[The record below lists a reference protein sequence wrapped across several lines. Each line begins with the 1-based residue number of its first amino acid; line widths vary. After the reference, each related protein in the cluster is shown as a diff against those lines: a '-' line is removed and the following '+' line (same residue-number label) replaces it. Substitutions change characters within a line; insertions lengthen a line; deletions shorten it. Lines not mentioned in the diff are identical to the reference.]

1 MNIETRQAYS
11 EVNSFLEILD
21 RENYNKIPRK
31 LRNYFKREM
40 DQNYIPKIDP
50 NIPIKNQNLK
60 RKTIAIISGL
70 NLQYWCSEEKR
81 IKLLEIYSN
90 NEIEYQKKVREQY
103 NPDNLFKNRTLSNS
117 LGESTEETNDIIVYN
132 ENKNIFIKL
141 LEKIKSIFKFW

>member
-50 NIPIKNQNLK
+50 KIPIKNQNLK

-70 NLQYWCSEEKR
+70 NLKYWCSEEKR
-81 IKLLEIYSN
+81 RKLLEIYSN
-90 NEIEYQKKVREQY
+90 NEIEYQK
-103 NPDNLFKNRTLSNS
+103 
-117 LGESTEETNDIIVYN
+117 
-132 ENKNIFIKL
+132 
-141 LEKIKSIFKFW
+141 

>member
-21 RENYNKIPRK
+21 KEMYNKIPKK

-40 DQNYIPKIDP
+40 DKNYLPKINP

-81 IKLLEIYSN
+81 QKLLKMYSD
-90 NEIEYQKKVREQY
+90 NEKKYQEKLREKY
-103 NPDNLFKNRTLSNS
+103 NSNNLFK
-117 LGESTEETNDIIVYN
+117 
-132 ENKNIFIKL
+132 K
-141 LEKIKSIFKFW
+141 

>member
-50 NIPIKNQNLK
+50 KIPIKNQNLK

-81 IKLLEIYSN
+81 RKLLEIYSN
-90 NEIEYQKKVREQY
+90 NEIEYQRKGDE
-103 NPDNLFKNRTLSNS
+103 
-117 LGESTEETNDIIVYN
+117 GEKHIFSKASKRKRKSKRRIK
-132 ENKNIFIKL
+132 ENI
-141 LEKIKSIFKFW
+141 

>member
-50 NIPIKNQNLK
+50 KIPIKNQNLK

-81 IKLLEIYSN
+81 RKLLEIYSN

-117 LGESTEETNDIIVYN
+117 LGESTEETNGIIVYN

>member
-40 DQNYIPKIDP
+40 DKNYIPKIDP
-50 NIPIKNQNLK
+50 KIPIKNQNLK

-81 IKLLEIYSN
+81 KRLLEIYSN
-90 NEIEYQKKVREQY
+90 NEIKYQKKLREQY
-103 NPDNLFKNRTLSNS
+103 NPDNLLINRTLSNS
-117 LGESTEETNDIIVYN
+117 LGES
-132 ENKNIFIKL
+132 IKY
-141 LEKIKSIFKFW
+141 

>member
-40 DQNYIPKIDP
+40 DPNYIPKIDP
-50 NIPIKNQNLK
+50 KIPIKNQNLK

-81 IKLLEIYSN
+81 RKLLEIYSN
-90 NEIEYQKKVREQY
+90 NEIEYQKKLREQY

>member
-1 MNIETRQAYS
+1 
-11 EVNSFLEILD
+11 
-21 RENYNKIPRK
+21 
-31 LRNYFKREM
+31 M

-50 NIPIKNQNLK
+50 KIPIKNQNLK

-81 IKLLEIYSN
+81 RKLLEIYSN
-90 NEIEYQKKVREQY
+90 NEIEYQKKLREQY